1 MADTASSGSTPREV
15 SDKGWL
21 VLKQFIIDN
30 KIKAGLWF
38 TRLLTMIFT
47 ISYVI
52 PIFGNVYNI
61 YYKALISHAATSAL
75 RLHQRLPNV
84 QFSREFLGMLLLED
98 SCHYLFYSIIFLYV
112 PPVTIVLVP
121 IFLFA
126 MLHFFSFSLA
136 LLDCLGHNSWWGM
149 RLLISLVEFQSYK
162 ILRFCAL
169 SEIIILPFTVL
180 FVFTGR
186 VGLLTPIIYYQF
198 LKMRLASQRNSFTRN
213 MFHEIRNFLSA
224 VSKKPAMPDILRKMI
239 EGFLSL
245 TQQMA
250 PVPRQ

>member
-1 MADTASSGSTPREV
+1 MADTASSESTSREV
-15 SDKGWL
+15 PNKGWL
-21 VLKQFIIDN
+21 VLKQFAIDN
-30 KIKAGLWF
+30 KIKTGLWL

-47 ISYVI
+47 ISYII

-61 YYKALISHAATSAL
+61 YYKALMSNAATSAL

-84 QFSREFLGMLLLED
+84 QFNREFLGMLLLED

-126 MLHFFSFSLA
+126 MLHVCSFSLE
-136 LLDCLGHNSWWGM
+136 LLDCLGHNSWWPV
-149 RLLISLVEFQSYK
+149 RLAISLVEVQSYQV
-162 ILRFCAL
+162 LRFCAI

-180 FVFTGR
+180 LVFTGR
-186 VGLLTPIIYYQF
+186 VGILTPIIYYQF

-213 MFHEIRNFLSA
+213 LFYEIRNLLSTVA
-224 VSKKPAMPDILRKMI
+224 KKPAMPDILRQMI
-239 EGFLSL
+239 QGFLSL
-245 TQQMA
+245 TQQMV
-250 PVPRQ
+250 PVRQ